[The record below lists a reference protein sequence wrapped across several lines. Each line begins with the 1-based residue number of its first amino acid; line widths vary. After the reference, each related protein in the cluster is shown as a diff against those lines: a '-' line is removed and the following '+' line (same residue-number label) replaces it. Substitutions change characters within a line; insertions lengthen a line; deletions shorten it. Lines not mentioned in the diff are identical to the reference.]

1 MMSDSGLQIETE
13 NETVQPDEV
22 VATESE
28 ATEAAPLAEDTET
41 EEFEVTIDAD
51 QQNEG
56 EDGKEI
62 DYRAMA
68 LAKAEKAKKE
78 REKRK
83 AAEDREKE
91 LQERLNRLESQ
102 VSEVSAGPKPNADD
116 YYGDPEGYA
125 KALNEWESKKKPQQ
139 RETKQSDDAAPEVP
153 EGILSYQY
161 ESEEKMRSQYK
172 AYDDKHAALSEKM
185 SKMGVN
191 PETTLASL
199 ADICVGMDG
208 VDYATAVIAMNE
220 VPGALETVFKAAN
233 SGSRGLVQK
242 HIRDAA
248 SKVKLSRRQKI
259 DTKPEPSVAS
269 TGGIDS
275 AQAELAKAR
284 EAYTES
290 PTQANF
296 ARVQAAKKKLK
307 S

>member
-1 MMSDSGLQIETE
+1 MMSDSGLQIETD
-13 NETVQPDEV
+13 NETVQPTDA
-22 VATESE
+22 VAADVE
-28 ATEAAPLAEDTET
+28 ATEAAPLAEETET
-41 EEFEVTIDAD
+41 EEFEVTIAAD

-153 EGILSYQY
+153 YALEVYRI
-161 ESEEKMRSQYK
+161 ESEERMRSTRNN
-172 AYDDKHAALSEKM
+172 YDEKVDSLRKKMAEKGLNPDAAL
-185 SKMGVN
+185 N
-191 PETTLASL
+191 AL
-199 ADICVGMDG
+199 ADNCVGMDG
-208 VDYATAVIAMNE
+208 VDYATAIIGLNE
-220 VPGALETVFKAAN
+220 VPGALDAVLEAAQ
-233 SGSRGLVQK
+233 SGSVGLVQRG
-242 HIRDAA
+242 IRNAA
-248 SKVKLSRRQKI
+248 KEVKAPIRQKI
-259 DTKPEPSVAS
+259 DTKPEPNVAS
-269 TGGIDS
+269 TGGVDSKSAEID
-275 AQAELAKAR
+275 KAR
-284 EAYTES
+284 QEWLDNPSIE
-290 PTQANF
+290 N
-296 ARVQAAKKKLK
+296 ARKYKAARK
-307 S
+307 SA